1 MQNSNNK
8 HFTHF
13 KVHTQYSICEGA
25 VKIES
30 LKDFCKENKLV
41 SVGICDTENLCGALE
56 FSENISKVGTQPIIG
71 TQINFKYEDTTG
83 LLPLIALN
91 ENGYKKI
98 IELSSKSYLEN
109 DVLSKPHLD
118 IKELLDNISDV
129 ILLSGTNHGLFGKLF
144 EKGRFDEIQKIYKDL
159 LKNFKDNFYLEI
171 QRHGDQNE
179 ISFEKFNL
187 EQSFRLKIPIIASNE
202 VYYLT
207 KDMHEAHD
215 ALTCIGEKTYLNDKN
230 RIKYSDQHY
239 FKSSEE
245 MCALFS
251 DLPEALENNFNLP
264 YRCSFR
270 PQFSKPVLP
279 NISTEKDGSA
289 DEILK
294 KDSLNGLKE
303 KFLKVF
309 KIEEKNLINDKKFL
323 FYKDRL
329 DHELRII
336 IEMKYPSYFL
346 IVSDYIKW
354 AKKNDIPVGPGRG
367 SGAGSLVAWCL
378 SITDVDPIKFNLI
391 FERFLNP
398 DRISMPDFDID
409 FCEEKRDLVF
419 EYLTTK
425 YKDSVAHIITFGK
438 LKARMVIRDVGRV
451 LGLPYGFVDSI
462 SKMIPF
468 DPSRPQSLIECI
480 NSEPRLQKLVNED
493 PRVKKLTDLS
503 LKLEGLNR
511 NVATHAAGVV
521 IADRKLTEIVPL
533 YKDASADLLLPSTQ
547 FDMYSAENAGL
558 IKFDFLGLKTL
569 TVINRT
575 QKLIK
580 KKNKDFNIEDINF
593 EDQKVF
599 ELLSSGN
606 TVGLFQV
613 ESAGMREA
621 LMQMKPNHIE
631 DIIALVALY
640 RPGPMSNI
648 PVYNDCKHGRQ
659 TPDYLHPLLE
669 DILKPTYGV
678 IIYQEQV
685 MQIAQKLSGFTAGE
699 ADILRRAMGKKKR
712 AELEKQKQ
720 GFIAGALKNGISKD
734 VAASIFLKIEP
745 FAEYGFNKSHAAAYA
760 IISYQTAFL
769 KTYYPK
775 EFFAASMTMDISNQ
789 NKLSEFHEELKRINI
804 NVVRPDI
811 NKCYADFKF
820 DEENFYYALGG
831 IKSVGFDAISNV
843 VKERLANGEFK
854 SINDFLNRVN
864 PKDINKLQLEGLVKA
879 GAFDNIEKNRH
890 ALFNSIPNFIL
901 KTKNIHENK
910 AANQIDLFGADE
922 EQDNEIVLNIED
934 WKFED
939 RLSREFEAI
948 GFFISDH
955 PLNQFK
961 EIFDDYKIVDYI
973 KFNSDDNIKDANIA
987 ATLLKISER
996 KTAKGNSYGVI
1007 KFTDLT
1013 SVFELF
1019 IFSDILEL
1027 NREILIEGN
1036 SLIITLI
1043 KTISNDENKLKRI
1056 NVQKIASLK
1065 DLFNKPVSEIAF
1077 NIKTVDDI
1085 EKISKL
1091 LNEEGTTEVK
1101 INLETN
1107 DNNISFK
1114 LKNRRLI
1121 DRKAINLLR
1130 KDDISVIIQ

>member
-309 KIEEKNLINDKKFL
+309 KIEEKNLINDEKFL

-354 AKKNDIPVGPGRG
+354 A
-367 SGAGSLVAWCL
+367 
-378 SITDVDPIKFNLI
+378 
-391 FERFLNP
+391 
-398 DRISMPDFDID
+398 
-409 FCEEKRDLVF
+409 
-419 EYLTTK
+419 
-425 YKDSVAHIITFGK
+425 
-438 LKARMVIRDVGRV
+438 
-451 LGLPYGFVDSI
+451 
-462 SKMIPF
+462 
-468 DPSRPQSLIECI
+468 
-480 NSEPRLQKLVNED
+480 
-493 PRVKKLTDLS
+493 
-503 LKLEGLNR
+503 
-511 NVATHAAGVV
+511 
-521 IADRKLTEIVPL
+521 
-533 YKDASADLLLPSTQ
+533 
-547 FDMYSAENAGL
+547 
-558 IKFDFLGLKTL
+558 
-569 TVINRT
+569 
-575 QKLIK
+575 
-580 KKNKDFNIEDINF
+580 
-593 EDQKVF
+593 
-599 ELLSSGN
+599 
-606 TVGLFQV
+606 
-613 ESAGMREA
+613 
-621 LMQMKPNHIE
+621 
-631 DIIALVALY
+631 
-640 RPGPMSNI
+640 
-648 PVYNDCKHGRQ
+648 
-659 TPDYLHPLLE
+659 
-669 DILKPTYGV
+669 
-678 IIYQEQV
+678 
-685 MQIAQKLSGFTAGE
+685 
-699 ADILRRAMGKKKR
+699 
-712 AELEKQKQ
+712 
-720 GFIAGALKNGISKD
+720 
-734 VAASIFLKIEP
+734 
-745 FAEYGFNKSHAAAYA
+745 
-760 IISYQTAFL
+760 
-769 KTYYPK
+769 
-775 EFFAASMTMDISNQ
+775 
-789 NKLSEFHEELKRINI
+789 
-804 NVVRPDI
+804 
-811 NKCYADFKF
+811 
-820 DEENFYYALGG
+820 
-831 IKSVGFDAISNV
+831 
-843 VKERLANGEFK
+843 
-854 SINDFLNRVN
+854 
-864 PKDINKLQLEGLVKA
+864 
-879 GAFDNIEKNRH
+879 
-890 ALFNSIPNFIL
+890 
-901 KTKNIHENK
+901 
-910 AANQIDLFGADE
+910 
-922 EQDNEIVLNIED
+922 
-934 WKFED
+934 
-939 RLSREFEAI
+939 
-948 GFFISDH
+948 
-955 PLNQFK
+955 
-961 EIFDDYKIVDYI
+961 
-973 KFNSDDNIKDANIA
+973 
-987 ATLLKISER
+987 
-996 KTAKGNSYGVI
+996 
-1007 KFTDLT
+1007 
-1013 SVFELF
+1013 
-1019 IFSDILEL
+1019 
-1027 NREILIEGN
+1027 
-1036 SLIITLI
+1036 
-1043 KTISNDENKLKRI
+1043 
-1056 NVQKIASLK
+1056 
-1065 DLFNKPVSEIAF
+1065 
-1077 NIKTVDDI
+1077 
-1085 EKISKL
+1085 
-1091 LNEEGTTEVK
+1091 
-1101 INLETN
+1101 
-1107 DNNISFK
+1107 
-1114 LKNRRLI
+1114 
-1121 DRKAINLLR
+1121 
-1130 KDDISVIIQ
+1130 